1 MKKFSRLLSALLA
14 VILVAGLVP
23 MAQINA
29 VAADVPTLSLNV
41 VSETNS
47 EVKVTINLDSGS
59 FLAADVSLK
68 LNNSNF
74 TCTAAYGSD
83 ELFDFETELKKDTK
97 NSNACV
103 DAAFKDTMKC
113 SVATTKAYNKV
124 GPIFVFTFKK
134 AASTKLVK
142 ADIELK
148 CSSLKNGSG
157 TVVTPKLVNNVRV
170 SAEPLKAP
178 TVKGSNVASTGKIKL
193 SWDAVSGAVKYNVYR
208 ASKKTGTYKLN
219 WSTTNTSYTNSSPT
233 PGQTYY
239 YKVCAVEADGTEG
252 KMSEIVTRTCDCAK
266 PVVKISGVASSGKN
280 KLTWDAVK
288 GAVSYKVYRATSKDG
303 TYKLMKTTLTTS
315 YTNTSAV
322 AGTKYYYKVKAI
334 GTKEAAN
341 SAYSDVVVRTCDLK
355 RPTIKVALNSK
366 GNPKVSWSKIDGAVA
381 YEVYRATGEYGEYK
395 LLKTTTSTSF
405 TNTSFK
411 AKTTYCY
418 KVIAVHSNTA
428 ANSAYSKAAK
438 VTTK

>member
-29 VAADVPTLSLNV
+29 VAADTPTLSLNV

-47 EVKVTINLDSGS
+47 EVKVSINLDSGS
-59 FLAADVSLK
+59 FLAADVGLK
-68 LNNSNF
+68 LNSTNF
-74 TCTAAYGSD
+74 TCTQAVASD
-83 ELFDFETELKKDTK
+83 ELFDFESEVKKK
-97 NSNACV
+97 NNACV

-113 SVATTKAYNKV
+113 SVATTTPFNKV
-124 GPIFVFTFKK
+124 APIFVFTFKK
-134 AASTKLVK
+134 AKSTRLVK

-148 CSSLKNGSG
+148 CSSLKDGSG
-157 TVVTPKLVNNVRV
+157 KVVSPKLVNNVRV
-170 SAEPLKAP
+170 SADPLKAP

-193 SWDAVSGAVKYNVYR
+193 SWDAVSGAVKYNIYR
-208 ASKKTGTYKLN
+208 ASTKDGTYKLN
-219 WSTTNTSYTNSSPT
+219 WNTTSTSYINSSAT
-233 PGQTYY
+233 PGQTFY
-239 YKVCAVEADGTEG
+239 YKVCAVESDGTEG
-252 KMSEIVTRTCDCAK
+252 KMSSVITRTCDCAK
-266 PVVKISGVASSGKN
+266 PVVKISGVSSSGKN

-288 GAVSYKVYRATSKDG
+288 GAVSYKVYRATSENG
-303 TYKLMKTTLTTS
+303 TYKCMKTTTSTS
-315 YTNTSAV
+315 YVNSTAV

-334 GTKEAAN
+334 GPKSAAD
-341 SAYSDVVVRTCDLK
+341 SAYSAVKVRTCDLP
-355 RPTIKVALNSK
+355 RTTVKVSLNSK
-366 GNPKVSWSKIDGAVA
+366 GNPKVTWDKVDGAVA

-428 ANSAYSKAAK
+428 ANSAYSKVAK